1 MEAGQGHNH
10 GNGMRRRGSRGSAEI
25 MVIQMT
31 SAFRADSYSLG
42 NRTTVKLYGEDYH
55 RTKRYS
61 PAIFNGSLKSKING
75 KPDKRSISTSHVE
88 RHNLTMRMSMR
99 RFTNAFSKKIEH
111 HIDSLSLL
119 RILQFL
125 PHPQNLAGVPCDG
138 SGLDR
143 SVVGFIR
150 YCRPDRSGTPKAE
163 EARSLQ

>member
-1 MEAGQGHNH
+1 
-10 GNGMRRRGSRGSAEI
+10 
-25 MVIQMT
+25 MVPQMT

-99 RFTNAFSKKIEH
+99 RFTRLTNAFSKKIEH
-111 HIDSLSLL
+111 HIDSLSLSLSLSLL